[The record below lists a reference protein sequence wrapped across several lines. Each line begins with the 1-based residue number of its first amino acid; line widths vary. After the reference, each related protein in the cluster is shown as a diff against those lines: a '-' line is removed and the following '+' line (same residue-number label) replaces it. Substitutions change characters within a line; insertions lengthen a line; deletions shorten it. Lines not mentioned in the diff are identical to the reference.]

1 MSDTIFA
8 LATAP
13 GRGAVAIIRISGPG
27 ARGALTALAG
37 GVGRPGQARVRA
49 LKEGRGETIDTALT
63 LFFSGPRS
71 YTGQD
76 CAELHVHGGQGVV
89 DAVTGALLAL
99 GLRLAEPGE
108 FTRRAFENGKL
119 DLDQAEAVAD
129 LVDAETRNQARQA
142 LGQLEGRLGERYR
155 AWRDLLIE
163 ALAQLEAAVDFP
175 DEEIPAGVM
184 ERARSLL
191 GRLAGDLD
199 AALADELRGQRVREG
214 YRIAIVGAP
223 NAGKSSLVN
232 ALAGRDAAIV
242 THIPGATRDVI
253 EVPLVIDGYKV
264 LLADTA
270 GIRVTAE
277 PIEVEGV
284 RRARAW
290 AAAADLRLWLVD
302 QGGALGA
309 WREALDL
316 IRAGDILVLNKS
328 DLVAG
333 GDLGDARAA
342 GAALKLETLSVSLLD
357 GGADAL
363 RTRLAARL
371 GRELSGS
378 EFPAATRARHEHLLR
393 EARGSL
399 GRALDELRD
408 PELAAEDARL
418 AARALARISG
428 RVDAEDVLERV
439 FATFCIGK

>member
-1 MSDTIFA
+1 
-8 LATAP
+8 
-13 GRGAVAIIRISGPG
+13 V
-27 ARGALTALAG
+27 
-37 GVGRPGQARVRA
+37 
-49 LKEGRGETIDTALT
+49 
-63 LFFSGPRS
+63 
-71 YTGQD
+71 
-76 CAELHVHGGQGVV
+76 
-89 DAVTGALLAL
+89 
-99 GLRLAEPGE
+99 
-108 FTRRAFENGKL
+108 
-119 DLDQAEAVAD
+119 
-129 LVDAETRNQARQA
+129 
-142 LGQLEGRLGERYR
+142 
-155 AWRDLLIE
+155 
-163 ALAQLEAAVDFP
+163 
-175 DEEIPAGVM
+175 VM

>member
-1 MSDTIFA
+1 MTDTIFA

-27 ARGALTALAG
+27 AREALSAIAG
-37 GVGRPGQARVRA
+37 RAGRPGHARVRTLRDA
-49 LKEGRGETIDTALT
+49 AGDVLDTGLT
-63 LFFSGPRS
+63 LFFSAPRS
-71 YTGQD
+71 YTGED
-76 CAELHVHGGQGVV
+76 CAELHVHGGLGVV
-89 DAVTGALLAL
+89 DSVTDALLAL

-142 LGQLEGRLGERYR
+142 LGQLEGRLGERYKT
-155 AWRDLLIE
+155 WRDLLVE
-163 ALAQLEAAVDFP
+163 ALAHLEAAVDFP
-175 DEEIPAGVM
+175 DEEIPAGVADQARAAL
-184 ERARSLL
+184 ERLS
-191 GRLAGDLD
+191 GDLD
-199 AALADELRGQRVREG
+199 LALADEGRGQRVREG
-214 YRIAIVGAP
+214 YRVAIVGAP

-253 EVPLVIDGYKV
+253 EVPLVIEGYKV

-270 GIRVTAE
+270 GIRVSDE
-277 PIEVEGV
+277 PIEAEGV

-290 AAAADLRLWLVD
+290 ATAADLRLWLVD
-302 QGGALGA
+302 QGGDAGA

-316 IRAGDILVLNKS
+316 VRAGDMLVLNKT
-328 DLVAG
+328 DLAAG
-333 GDLGDARAA
+333 VDLHEARAA
-342 GAALKLETLSVSLLD
+342 AAALHLETLSVSLLE
-357 GGADAL
+357 GRAEAL
-363 RTRLAARL
+363 EARLAKRL
-371 GRELSGS
+371 RQELSGAD
-378 EFPAATRARHEHLLR
+378 FPAATRARHEHLLR

>member
-1 MSDTIFA
+1 VRDSIFA

-13 GRGAVAIIRISGPG
+13 GRGAVAIIRISGLG
-27 ARGALTALAG
+27 ARGALAALAG
-37 GVGRPGQARVRA
+37 QVGRPGQARVRA
-49 LKEGRGETIDTALT
+49 LKDGHGEILDTALT
-63 LFFSGPRS
+63 LFFAGPRS
-71 YTGQD
+71 YTGED
-76 CAELHVHGGQGVV
+76 CAELHVHGGQGVI
-89 DAVTGALLAL
+89 DAVTDALLAL

-129 LVDAETRNQARQA
+129 LVEAETRNQARQA
-142 LGQLEGRLGERYR
+142 LGQLEGRLGERYKG
-155 AWRDLLIE
+155 WRDLLIE
-163 ALAQLEAAVDFP
+163 ALARLEAAVDFP
-175 DEEIPAGVM
+175 DEEIPAGVVD
-184 ERARSLL
+184 RARGALE
-191 GRLAGDLD
+191 RLAADLD
-199 AALADELRGQRVREG
+199 MALADEARGQRVREG
-214 YRIAIVGAP
+214 YRIAIIGAP

-242 THIPGATRDVI
+242 THIPGATRDII
-253 EVPLVIDGYKV
+253 EVPLVIEGYKV

-270 GIRVTAE
+270 GIRTADE

-290 AAAADLRLWLVD
+290 AVAADLRLWLVD
-302 QGGALGA
+302 QGSGLGA

-316 IRAGDILVLNKS
+316 VRPGDILVLNKS
-328 DLVAG
+328 DLEAG
-333 GDLGDARAA
+333 VDLREARAA
-342 GAALKLETLSVSLLD
+342 AAALKLETLSVSLLD
-357 GGADAL
+357 GRADAL
-363 RTRLAARL
+363 ASRLAARVR
-371 GRELSGS
+371 RELSGAD
-378 EFPAATRARHEHLLR
+378 FPAATRARHEHLLR

-428 RVDAEDVLERV
+428 RVDAEDILERV

>member
-1 MSDTIFA
+1 VSDTIFA